1 MIVTPLLVIF
11 IIIVFIPTFLFIRT
25 IDNRKWLTL
34 VISIFL
40 TPIIYFYAFYPML
53 NIFSS
58 YHHQKY
64 FDELSWK
71 ELPELRYEMLKNILE
86 TNVLIGMT
94 KLQIKDTLGDY
105 EWLGWNYETNTEDHN
120 YWNYSIGIK
129 PGAFNEHKEI
139 LSLHFKNDKVIKI
152 TSSSEKIVYDD

>member
-11 IIIVFIPTFLFIRT
+11 IIIVFIPTFLFVRT

-40 TPIIYFYAFYPML
+40 TPIIYFYAFYPMI
-53 NIFSS
+53 NIFSN

-71 ELPELRYEMLKNILE
+71 ELPELRYEMLKNILD
-86 TNVLIGMT
+86 TNVLLGMT
-94 KLQIKDTLGDY
+94 KLEIKDALGNY

-152 TSSSEKIVYDD
+152 TSSSEKIVYDN